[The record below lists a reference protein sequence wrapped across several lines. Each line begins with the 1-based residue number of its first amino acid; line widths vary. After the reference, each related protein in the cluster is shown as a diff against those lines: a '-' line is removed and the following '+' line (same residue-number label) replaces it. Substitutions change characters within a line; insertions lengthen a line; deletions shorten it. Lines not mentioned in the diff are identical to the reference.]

1 MKTLIKNTLLPTLL
15 MVGRN
20 KSRNLLTV
28 IILTVIF
35 TACQRQEPVQVSS
48 ILGMIEGSGKKAIRL
63 SELDARA
70 LVPIDSVI
78 PANDGSFV
86 FALEVKEPS
95 FYQLSTPL
103 SDPLTLVVKPGD
115 KIMVEGRADSLLW
128 ARINGSEESL
138 LLQQYLQIS
147 RQRLDTAERLVKH
160 LADRSN
166 APNFRM
172 LRDSV
177 SQALE
182 NIFQRQRNF
191 TLRFVEE
198 HPGTLAG
205 LIAINQPFGRR
216 PVLDPTA
223 DREVFLRF
231 DSSLRKNYPQGKH
244 SLFFHQR
251 MAELNK
257 TEAIKKLRIENLKP
271 GKPLPAFR
279 IPSVEEGHW
288 ISPEAL
294 RGSPLILV
302 FWSPAEGKQVQK
314 LIALKKVLSSK
325 KTQAQVVAVAFD
337 TQATRWQNAVKNAGL
352 QTWLHGSDLKGTASP
367 LFELFLPDTQSL
379 PRFILA
385 DSEGIIQKVTDNLQ
399 ELEQA
404 LQNR

>member
-1 MKTLIKNTLLPTLL
+1 M
-15 MVGRN
+15 
-20 KSRNLLTV
+20 TV
-28 IILTVIF
+28 IILAGLF
-35 TACQRQEPVQVSS
+35 TACHRHQQVQVSS
-48 ILGMIEGSGKKAIRL
+48 ILGIIEGSGKKAIKL

-115 KIMVEGRADSLLW
+115 KIMIEGKADSLLW
-128 ARINGSEESL
+128 ARISGSDESL
-138 LLQQYLQIS
+138 LLQQYLQVS

-160 LADRSN
+160 LADRSS

-177 SQALE
+177 SRALE
-182 NIFQRQRNF
+182 NLFQRQRNF
-191 TLRFVEE
+191 TLGFVEA
-198 HPGTLAG
+198 HAGTLAG

-216 PVLDPTA
+216 PVLEPTA
-223 DREVFLRF
+223 DREIFLRF

-244 SLFFHQR
+244 ALFFHQR
-251 MAELNK
+251 MTELHK
-257 TEAIKKLRIENLKP
+257 TEAIKKLRIENLRP

-279 IPSVEEGHW
+279 IPSIQEGQY
-288 ISPEAL
+288 ISPESL

-302 FWSPAEGKQVQK
+302 LWSPAEGKQVQK
-314 LIALKKVLSSK
+314 LMALKKMLSSK
-325 KTQAQVVAVAFD
+325 KTQAQVVAIAFD

-352 QTWLHGSDLKGTASP
+352 QTWLHGSDLKGIASP
-367 LFELFLPDTQSL
+367 LFELFMPDTPSL

-385 DSEGIIQKVTDNLQ
+385 DSEGIIQKVTDNLREI
-399 ELEQA
+399 ELA

>member
-1 MKTLIKNTLLPTLL
+1 MLL
-15 MVGRN
+15 MWSRN
-20 KSRNLLTV
+20 KSRKLLTV
-28 IILTVIF
+28 LLLTGIF
-35 TACQRQEPVQVSS
+35 TACQRHEPMQVSS
-48 ILGMIEGSGKKAIRL
+48 ILGMIEGSGKKALRIA
-63 SELDARA
+63 ELDARA

-115 KIMVEGRADSLLW
+115 KIMVEGKADSLLW
-128 ARINGSEESL
+128 ARISGSEESL
-138 LLQQYLQIS
+138 LLQRYLQVS

-160 LADRSN
+160 LADRSS

-182 NIFQRQRNF
+182 SLFQRQRNF

-216 PVLDPTA
+216 SVLDPTA
-223 DREVFLRF
+223 DREIFLRF

-244 SLFFHQR
+244 ALFFHQR

-257 TEAIKKLRIENLKP
+257 TEAIKQLRIENLRP
-271 GKPLPAFR
+271 GKPLPTFR
-279 IPSVEEGHW
+279 IPSLEEGQW

-302 FWSPAEGKQVQK
+302 FWTPAEGKQVQK
-314 LIALKKVLSSK
+314 LIALKKALTNLKTPVQVL
-325 KTQAQVVAVAFD
+325 AVAFE

-352 QTWLHGSDLKGTASP
+352 QNWLHGSDLKGTASP
-367 LFELFLPDTQSL
+367 LYELFLPDASSL

-385 DSEGIIQKVTDNLQ
+385 DSEGIILRVTDNPQ
-399 ELEQA
+399 EIEQA